1 MFKAGNVMQ
10 VQVNGDAMELPEEV
24 TVAVLIERMA
34 LVGKRFAVEVNE
46 DIVPRSQHATFSL
59 NDGDRVE
66 VVHAIGGG

>member
-46 DIVPRSQHATFSL
+46 DIVPRSQHSTFSL
-59 NDGDRVE
+59 NEGDKVE